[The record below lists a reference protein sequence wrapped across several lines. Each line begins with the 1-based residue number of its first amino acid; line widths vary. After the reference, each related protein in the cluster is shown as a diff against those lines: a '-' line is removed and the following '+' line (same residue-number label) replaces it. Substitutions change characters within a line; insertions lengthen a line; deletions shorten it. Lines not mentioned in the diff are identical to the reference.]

1 MIIWNKLSEIFKSRE
16 LGIVLSATY
25 VLAIVILIAM
35 LGFGFPAK
43 YYPYINYFFIAILL
57 IGVVKTSLKNI
68 IFTEK
73 LVPRVLIFDLL
84 SIAIILYCLYQQLF
98 EYSFSYVSKY
108 LQFAIV
114 LKLIREIALPQLN
127 IRKSK
132 ITAPQLFIVSFLF
145 LIFSGSALLML
156 PNATT
161 QPIRYLDALFT
172 ATSAVS
178 VTGLTVVDTASF
190 FTPFGHLLIM
200 LLIQAGGLGIL
211 TFAGFITYFFKG
223 QSTYDNQIALGSI
236 ANHDVMSEVFEF
248 MKRIIILTFG
258 IEFFGAIVI
267 FFSVENADFS
277 LGQQLFFSAFH
288 AVSAFCNAGFSTLP
302 NNVMNDKLI
311 FNYPFQS
318 VLIVLIF
325 LGGIGFPILINILR
339 YIRYF
344 VQKIIGKFIKKT
356 PNNKSW
362 VFSLSSKVNLIT
374 SLSIMIIATII
385 LFFEEYYQ
393 TLEPHQG
400 FGKLVSA
407 TFLATTPRTAGF
419 NHIDFA
425 ELHFSST
432 LIVIFIMWIGASP
445 AGTGG
450 GIKTST
456 FAIAVVNFLNIARGK
471 SKIEIFKRELSPVNV
486 QKAFAVMTLS
496 FLVIGIGIFLIT
508 RFDNHLNL
516 IDVAFEAFSA
526 YSTVGLSRNIT
537 PQLSSESKIVVIFLM
552 YIGRVSMMM
561 VLMAFFK
568 KTTSENYRYP
578 TDEILI

>member
-1 MIIWNKLSEIFKSRE
+1 MLSKVAKITQNRL
-16 LGIVLSATY
+16 LGTLLSVAY
-25 VLAIVILIAM
+25 ILAIVILIAM
-35 LGFGFPAK
+35 LGFGFPK
-43 YYPYINYFFIAILL
+43 IYYQYVNYFFITILL
-57 IGVVKTSLKNI
+57 IGLVRTFFNNI
-68 IFTEK
+68 VFAEK
-73 LVPRVLIFDLL
+73 FIARVFIFDLI
-84 SIAIILYCLYQQLF
+84 SIAVVLYCIYQQLS
-98 EYSFSYVSKY
+98 EYSFFYVSKY

-127 IRKSK
+127 IRKSR
-132 ITAPQLFIVSFLF
+132 ITPPQLFIISFLI
-145 LIFSGSALLML
+145 LVLGGSALLML

-161 QPIRYLDALFT
+161 RSISYLDALFT
-172 ATSAVS
+172 ATSAVC
-178 VTGLTVVDTASF
+178 VTGLTVVDTASV
-190 FTPFGHLLIM
+190 FTPFGHLLLM

-211 TFAGFITYFFKG
+211 TFAGYIAYFFKG
-223 QSTYDNQIALGSI
+223 QSTYENQIALGNI
-236 ANHDVMSEVFEF
+236 ANHDTISEVFDF
-248 MKRIIILTFG
+248 VKRILLLTFG
-258 IEFFGAIVI
+258 IELLGAIFI
-267 FFSVENADFS
+267 FFSVENTNFS
-277 LGQQLFFSAFH
+277 FFDQVFFSIFH

-302 NNVMNDKLI
+302 NNVMNDELI

-325 LGGIGFPILINILR
+325 LGGIGFPILINLLK
-339 YIRYF
+339 YFRYF
-344 VQKIIGKFIKKT
+344 IQKIIQRFIQKT
-356 PNNKSW
+356 PNNKTW
-362 VFSLSSKVNLIT
+362 VFTLSSKVNLVTTMCI
-374 SLSIMIIATII
+374 LIIATII

-393 TLEPHQG
+393 TLAPHQG
-400 FGKLVSA
+400 FGKLISA

-419 NHIDFA
+419 NHIDFT

-432 LIVIFIMWIGASP
+432 LIIIFLMWIGASP

-471 SKIEIFKRELSPVNV
+471 SKIEIYKRELSPVNV

-496 FLVIGIGIFLIT
+496 FLVIGLGIFLMT
-508 RFDNHLNL
+508 RFDSHLHL

-537 PQLSSESKIVVIFLM
+537 PYLSSESKMVVISMMF
-552 YIGRVSMMM
+552 IGRVSMIT

>member
-1 MIIWNKLSEIFKSRE
+1 MLSKVAKITQNRL
-16 LGIVLSATY
+16 LGTLLSVAY
-25 VLAIVILIAM
+25 ILAIVILIAM
-35 LGFGFPAK
+35 LGFGFPK
-43 YYPYINYFFIAILL
+43 IYYQYVNYFFITILL
-57 IGVVKTSLKNI
+57 IGLVRTFFNNI
-68 IFTEK
+68 VFAEK
-73 LVPRVLIFDLL
+73 FIARVFIFDLI
-84 SIAIILYCLYQQLF
+84 SIAVVLYCIYQQLS
-98 EYSFSYVSKY
+98 EYSFFYVSKY

-127 IRKSK
+127 IRKSR
-132 ITAPQLFIVSFLF
+132 ITPPQLFIISFLI
-145 LIFSGSALLML
+145 LVLGGSALLML

-161 QPIRYLDALFT
+161 RSISYLDALFT
-172 ATSAVS
+172 ATSAVC
-178 VTGLTVVDTASF
+178 VTGLTVVDTASV
-190 FTPFGHLLIM
+190 FTPFGHLLLM

-211 TFAGFITYFFKG
+211 TFAGYIAYFFKG
-223 QSTYDNQIALGSI
+223 QSTYENQIALGNI
-236 ANHDVMSEVFEF
+236 ANHDTISEVFDF
-248 MKRIIILTFG
+248 VKRILLLTFG
-258 IEFFGAIVI
+258 IELLGAIFI
-267 FFSVENADFS
+267 FFSVENTNFS
-277 LGQQLFFSAFH
+277 FFDQVFFSIFH

-302 NNVMNDKLI
+302 NNVMNDELI

-325 LGGIGFPILINILR
+325 LGGIGFPILINLLK
-339 YIRYF
+339 YFRYF
-344 VQKIIGKFIKKT
+344 IQKIIQRFIQKT
-356 PNNKSW
+356 PNNKTW
-362 VFSLSSKVNLIT
+362 VFTLSSKVNLVTTMCI
-374 SLSIMIIATII
+374 LIISTII

-393 TLEPHQG
+393 TLAPHQG
-400 FGKLVSA
+400 FGKLISA

-419 NHIDFA
+419 NHIDFT

-432 LIVIFIMWIGASP
+432 LIIIFLMWIGASP

-471 SKIEIFKRELSPVNV
+471 SKIEIYKRELSPVNV

-496 FLVIGIGIFLIT
+496 FLVIGLGIFLMT
-508 RFDNHLNL
+508 RFDSHLHL

-537 PQLSSESKIVVIFLM
+537 PYLSSESKMVVISMMF
-552 YIGRVSMMM
+552 IGRVSMIT